1 MIFGCAGSRLSDA
14 EARLFAAADPAG
26 FILFERN
33 CQTPDQVRDLVAALR
48 DCVGRPQ
55 APVLI
60 DQEGGRVTRLKPPH
74 WRAPPA
80 ARRLG
85 ALAQRDPELGREAA
99 WTAARL
105 IAADLYALGIT
116 VDCAPVLDVPAPG
129 AHGIIGERAFGPS
142 PDAVAELGRAFCEGL
157 LAGGVMPVIKHI
169 PGHGRATADSHT
181 ELPVV
186 EAPKEALEEVDFAPF
201 RALNDM
207 PWAMTAHVLY
217 RALDPERPA
226 TTSPAVIAEV
236 IRGRIGFEGVLVSDD
251 LSMQPLRGT
260 PGERAAAALAAGC
273 DLVLHCNGS
282 RAEMEELA
290 AAAPPLSEA
299 ALERLS
305 RAEAMREPPQE
316 VDVAGLAARLRF
328 LVEAPAAVG

>member
-1 MIFGCAGSRLSDA
+1 VIFGCAGARLSDA
-14 EARLFAAADPAG
+14 EARLFAAADPTG

-60 DQEGGRVTRLKPPH
+60 DQEGGRVTRLKAPH
-74 WRAPPA
+74 WRTPPA
-80 ARRLG
+80 AGRLG
-85 ALAQRDPELGREAA
+85 ALARRDPGLAREAA

-105 IAADLYALGIT
+105 VAADLYALGIT

-129 AHGIIGERAFGPS
+129 AHGIIGDRAFAPS
-142 PDAVAELGRAFCEGL
+142 PQLVAELGRAFCEGL
-157 LAGGVMPVIKHI
+157 LAGGVLPVIKHI
-169 PGHGRATADSHT
+169 PGHGRAAADSHA

-186 EAPKEALEEVDFAPF
+186 DATREALEEIDFAPF

-217 RALDPERPA
+217 RAFDPERPA
-226 TTSPAVIAEV
+226 TTSPAVITEI

-251 LSMQPLRGT
+251 LSMQALSGT

-273 DLVLHCNGS
+273 DLALHCTGS
-282 RAEMEELA
+282 LAEMEELA
-290 AAAPPLSEA
+290 AAAPPASEA
-299 ALERLS
+299 ARERLS
-305 RAEAMREPPQE
+305 RAEAMLEPPQE
-316 VDVAGLAARLRF
+316 VDVAELAARLRF
-328 LVEAPAAVG
+328 LIEAPAAVG